1 MSEPLPYG
9 SRSEGGTE
17 LKREEE
23 RRGGEGERGRGEER
37 EGERG
42 RGEERERR
50 GEGEVRREG
59 ERER

>member
-23 RRGGEGERGRGEER
+23 RER
-37 EGERG
+37 EGEVR
-42 RGEERERR
+42 RERER
-50 GEGEVRREG
+50 EGEVRREG